1 MHESIQVKPNFL
13 VRLFT
18 NREGHP
24 EADKPIKEVLIAFLT
39 KKNPSCKLIAANIQ
53 YQRHQNY
60 RPLSKRDG
68 SLVEDFR

>member
-39 KKNPSCKLIAANIQ
+39 KKPFLQINC
-53 YQRHQNY
+53 R
-60 RPLSKRDG
+60 
-68 SLVEDFR
+68 